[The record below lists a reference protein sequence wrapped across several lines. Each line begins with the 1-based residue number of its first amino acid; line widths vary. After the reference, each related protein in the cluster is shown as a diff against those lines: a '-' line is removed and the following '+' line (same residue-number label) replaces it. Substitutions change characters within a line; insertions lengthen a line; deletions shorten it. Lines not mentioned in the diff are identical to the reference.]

1 MPPPMIRVMPGAALA
16 PPWGVAAA
24 RGARAPTGA
33 GDDTPG
39 ARCDACR
46 KITRTSSSTERPLR
60 AARSRS
66 SALMAS
72 SSLRMV
78 RLAMVRIQICQ
89 QCYHNMI
96 ALQSNREP
104 PHRKQD
110 GNEGDGDDPQRD
122 GAPAVLAPFG
132 AAERRDRLRR

>member
-1 MPPPMIRVMPGAALA
+1 MIKVTLNCRGETARCGLSCATLAACDA
-16 PPWGVAAA
+16 VAAN
-24 RGARAPTGA
+24 
-33 GDDTPG
+33 PG
-39 ARCDACR
+39 RFCDASR
-46 KITRTSSSTERPLR
+46 RITRTSSSTERPLR

-78 RLAMVRIQICQ
+78 RLAMARVQMRQ
-89 QCYHNMI
+89 QRYHNMI
-96 ALQSNREP
+96 ALQSDRKP

-132 AAERRDRLRR
+132 AAE